1 MQKKES
7 KTNKHFYF
15 SMTKSF
21 IRVIGFGCLFY
32 NDFKGAA
39 VLLILAEGLGVVEE
53 F

>member
-15 SMTKSF
+15 SMAKSF
-21 IRVIGFGCLFY
+21 LRIIGFGCLFY
-32 NDFKGAA
+32 NDCRGAA
-39 VLLILAEGLGVVEE
+39 ILLILAEELGIVEE